1 MRMLRGLYACWNAV
15 RPAWPSAVLAA
26 VVIGLYAFTPQMIE
40 VFRLEALRLRSGDPV
55 QIASLIPSWFGLVL
69 LGSVLYA
76 CSVYALF
83 ETYPFTERASQ
94 STVLRLWTARL
105 IGGATSFGLLATFLV
120 QTPEFGAP
128 AWAGAAA
135 LSTVCLLYTLTARPI
150 ELWMLQRVP
159 ETPKRCSLAPGAGH
173 VLLLLFVILLAC
185 TAVIVAAPMQSASLL
200 GPIGTASV
208 GFAVWGF
215 IAALF
220 VVGVNKTGM
229 PPALIYVVAAIGLFG
244 LFNDN
249 HELRPVTDAPKPQ
262 PVSIDEHA
270 ARWVADRLQARP
282 EVDELHPM
290 VVLAEGGGVRAAYFT
305 GAVLGQ
311 LHERTQ
317 GRSTADLYA
326 VSGVSGGGVGLVS
339 FMAAVADEREG
350 RTCDGLGV
358 LGRVRRHLSRDLLS
372 PGIVGLLFFD
382 TPQKFLP
389 VALLPDRAALFEDS
403 LIDKQACA
411 GEDARLLARPL
422 DELLD
427 RAAAEGAAPPA
438 LLISATR
445 TDTGALEVV
454 SNVSPGWPLNGLG
467 RAEAAP
473 SAAAVAYL
481 GARFPLIAPS
491 GWLSPKPGGERIRYV
506 DGGYNDMSG
515 AVAAREPVEAVRRLQ
530 AALNSVVANR
540 CTPTPAFDAL
550 QATAL
555 TKARL
560 SAALFR
566 KDGSCREIIL
576 QPAILNLMAR
586 EVDPADVPSPI
597 SARAVAAGASL
608 AGEVAPLDA
617 VPAIRTGRPF
627 EEFLAPIETLFAARH
642 QRRWD
647 VAELLCR
654 YNAPEPDACR
664 ELRRERF
671 RNSEAGTPQDIA
683 RRTELFGRTRW
694 LDVYL
699 DYGAARPRYTAVSY
713 SGAVEHVPLG
723 WYLGT
728 LDEYVDAR
736 AEAESKIAV
745 QVLAAPPPPAPET
758 PAGAP
763 AAP

>member
-1 MRMLRGLYACWNAV
+1 MRVLRGFYAAWNAV

-26 VVIGLYAFTPQMIE
+26 LVIGLYAFTPQMIE
-40 VFRLEALRLRSGDPV
+40 VFRLEALRLRSGDPI

-76 CSVYALF
+76 CSLYAMF
-83 ETYPFTERASQ
+83 ETYSFTERASP
-94 STVLRLWTARL
+94 SAALRLWSARL
-105 IGGATSFGLLATFLV
+105 IGGATSFGLLTTYLV

-135 LSTVCLLYTLTARPI
+135 LSTVCLLFVLTARPI
-150 ELWMLQRVP
+150 EKWMLHRHP
-159 ETPKRCSLAPGAGH
+159 DAPKRLKLASGAGH
-173 VLLLLFVILLAC
+173 VLLILFVTLVAC
-185 TAVIVAAPMQSASLL
+185 TGVIVALPMETASLL
-200 GPIGTASV
+200 GPIGTASI

-215 IAALF
+215 LAALF
-220 VVGVNKTGM
+220 VVGVNKAGL
-229 PPALIYVVAAIGLFG
+229 PPALIYVLAAMGLFG

-249 HELRPVTDAPKPQ
+249 HEIRRVDDAPKPQ
-262 PVSIDEHA
+262 PITMDEHA

-282 EVDELHPM
+282 ETDELRPI

-305 GAVLGQ
+305 AAVLGQ

-317 GRSTADLYA
+317 GRTTADLYA

-358 LGRVRRHLSRDLLS
+358 LGRVQRHLSRDLLS
-372 PGIVGLLFFD
+372 PGIVGLMFFD

-389 VALLPDRAALFEDS
+389 VAVLPDRAAVFEDS

-411 GEDARLLARPL
+411 GEDARVLARPL

-438 LLISATR
+438 LLISVTR
-445 TDTGALEVV
+445 TDTGVLEVV
-454 SNVSPGWPLNGLG
+454 SNVSPGWPRNALD

-473 SAAAVAYL
+473 SAAAAAYL

-491 GWLSPKPGGERIRYV
+491 GWLPTSPGGERVRYV

-530 AALNSVVANR
+530 AALDSMVENR

-550 QATAL
+550 QATPL

-560 SAALFR
+560 AAALFR
-566 KDGSCREIIL
+566 KDGSCRQVVL

-586 EVDPADVPSPI
+586 EVDPGETPPPVA
-597 SARAVAAGASL
+597 ARAIAAGASV
-608 AGEVAPLDA
+608 AGEA
-617 VPAIRTGRPF
+617 VPGDALPNVQTGRPF

-654 YNAPEPDACR
+654 YNAPDPDACR

-671 RNSEAGTPQDIA
+671 RRDEAGTPEDVA
-683 RRTELFGRTRW
+683 SRTVLFERTRW

-713 SGAVEHVPLG
+713 SGGVEHVPLG
-723 WYLGT
+723 WYLGG

-736 AEAESKIAV
+736 AEAESKVAV
-745 QVLAAPPPPAPET
+745 QVLNPSPPEPAAT
-758 PAGAP
+758 GGAP